1 MAGGRLRLGLR
12 TRRLVLVLLWVR
24 ASMTVGVAPRTVSN
38 TRMAIR
44 ILREN
49 IVSG

>member
-1 MAGGRLRLGLR
+1 MAGGLLRLGLR
-12 TRRLVLVLLWVR
+12 TRRLVLVLLWVC
-24 ASMTVGVAPRTVSN
+24 ASMTVGVAPQTVSD

-49 IVSG
+49 IFSG